1 MTEILKQGQYSPL
14 PVEKQIVIIFAG
26 TNGYLDDLEI
36 EDCQPFEQGLYEF
49 MDSSYPSVG
58 SQIIQKKQID
68 EPLRAEIRKMLDEY
82 KAKFLAERKAKAAYS
97 GSGPFPPCS
106 RERDEG
112 WRPAARQLE
121 KALIMAT
128 LLDIRRRIRSVKST
142 QQITRAMKMVAA
154 ARLRRAQDGIFNARP
169 YANEMLT
176 LLASLAARTE
186 QRAHPLLAE
195 RPIEKV
201 LLVLI
206 TADRGL
212 CGAFNAN
219 LIRAAQDYLEVH
231 HDQEVSIIAVGRKGR
246 DVFRKQPGKML
257 SEHINL
263 FGHLKFSHAQ
273 QIAKEIIDLYTQQ
286 KVDAVD
292 FLYNAFKSIMTQRV
306 VIERYLPVKP
316 LQPAAG
322 EALIDYIYE
331 QPAPEIFNS
340 LLPRYLETEVY
351 RVLLE
356 SQAAELAARMTAM
369 DAATNNASD
378 LIESLTL
385 HLNRVRQAAITREI
399 IEVVSG
405 AAAT

>member
-1 MTEILKQGQYSPL
+1 
-14 PVEKQIVIIFAG
+14 
-26 TNGYLDDLEI
+26 
-36 EDCQPFEQGLYEF
+36 
-49 MDSSYPSVG
+49 
-58 SQIIQKKQID
+58 
-68 EPLRAEIRKMLDEY
+68 
-82 KAKFLAERKAKAAYS
+82 
-97 GSGPFPPCS
+97 
-106 RERDEG
+106 
-112 WRPAARQLE
+112 
-121 KALIMAT
+121 MAT

-154 ARLRRAQDGIFNARP
+154 ARLRRAQDNIFNARP
-169 YANEMLT
+169 YANQMLS
-176 LLASLAARTE
+176 LLESLAARTE

-195 RPIEKV
+195 RPIKKA

-219 LIRAAQDYLEVH
+219 LIRAAQHYIAEQSDKQVL
-231 HDQEVSIIAVGRKGR
+231 IMAVGRKGR
-246 DVFRKQPGKML
+246 DVFRKQPLEMV

-263 FGHLKFSHAQ
+263 FGHLEFGYAQ
-273 QIAKEIIDLYTQQ
+273 QIAREIIDLYTQQ

-292 FLYNAFKSIMTQRV
+292 FLYNEFKSIMTQRV
-306 VIERYLPVKP
+306 MVERYLPVKP
-316 LQPAAG
+316 VQPATG

-331 QPAPEIFNS
+331 QPAEEILNA
-340 LLPRYLETEVY
+340 LLPRYVETEVY
-351 RVLLE
+351 RALLE

-369 DAATNNASD
+369 DAATNNASE
-378 LIESLTL
+378 LIDSLTL